1 MNDFA
6 PLSWLDMLGRLALAV
21 ALGASIGMERE
32 LSEKA
37 AGLRTNM
44 LVALGSTLFY
54 FGTHSKWTGPS
65 RNLRLWGELFR
76 ERLPGWALSVP
87 GRFCKRIEFEG

>member
-44 LVALGSTLFY
+44 LVALGSTLFI
-54 FGTHSKWTGPS
+54 
-65 RNLRLWGELFR
+65 L
-76 ERLPGWALSVP
+76 VP
-87 GRFCKRIEFEG
+87 IQSGLAQQEE